1 MHWSPHSYGRKTDRH
16 MKNTLHYDMRRH
28 LHILTLR
35 ERSHYMAQKR
45 LRDLWFLLESS
56 ILAVFCPHEHPI
68 SFQLAIPHRFGGLPK
83 KQRPFHS
90 SEALSSF
97 LKLSTTIPFISP
109 FHSLV
114 LGPLNLVPSLLILSL
129 LNSKGNRML
138 WGYIVLWLGQEFFI
152 AICDFGEEKTSS
164 RS

>member
-1 MHWSPHSYGRKTDRH
+1 MFNKGKQVSSWCMHWSPHSYGRKTDRH

-56 ILAVFCPHEHPI
+56 ILAVFSPHEHAI

-83 KQRPFHS
+83 KRRPFHS

-97 LKLSTTIPFISP
+97 LKLSTTDTFYFSFPFISVGSSQLSP
-109 FHSLV
+109 ILADTFLV
-114 LGPLNLVPSLLILSL
+114 QL
-129 LNSKGNRML
+129 KR
-138 WGYIVLWLGQEFFI
+138 Q
-152 AICDFGEEKTSS
+152 
-164 RS
+164 